1 MAEETVQ
8 ETPTSEAAETVIP
21 EGDATDAQTNDRPNA
36 YSFAGLLL
44 GGWAALMIVF
54 TLIAVVAMSVVGAFA
69 G

>member
-8 ETPTSEAAETVIP
+8 ETPAPEAAETVIA
-21 EGDATDAQTNDRPNA
+21 EGDASDAQAEDRPNA
-36 YSFAGLLL
+36 YSFAGLLF
-44 GGWAALMIVF
+44 GSWAALMIVF